1 MSFVATAPAK
11 LVLLGEYVVLEG
23 APALVAAVDRRA
35 QVTVR
40 PADGE
45 RWRFTSDLPGYP
57 PSDVTWSADGIQVE
71 VEAGEHDEWTVLPG
85 TVIECVCTAADLK
98 PWELPPLE
106 IHVESLAL
114 HDDEGG
120 AKLGLGSSAAV
131 IVALAAA
138 FRAQLAA
145 WKRIDE
151 EPAHE
156 DALLEN
162 LWIHA
167 EVQDGRGS
175 GLDVAA
181 ATFGSLLAYQ
191 VEEDAL
197 SVDVIELPPDIVF
210 TAVWTGVPAS
220 TAGFLDGMEAFEQDD
235 PETYAQHMG
244 ALRTL
249 AERGLAALQ
258 AKDGAAWLD
267 VVRTWTPAME
277 SLGRAA
283 DLPIMEGAHAQL
295 AALAAGADTAY
306 KPSGAGGGDVGLLFA
321 RSSGALAQAARKAT
335 EAGYRCVPL
344 HVHPDGV
351 TVRQVERPRP

>member
-11 LVLLGEYVVLEG
+11 LVMLGEYAVLEG

-35 QVTVR
+35 QVSVR
-40 PADGE
+40 PAAGE

-57 PSDVTWSADGIQVE
+57 PSDVTWSAEGIQVE

-114 HDDEGG
+114 HDGDGG

-145 WKRIDE
+145 WERIE
-151 EPAHE
+151 QVPAPE

-162 LWIHA
+162 LWINA

-181 ATFGSLLAYQ
+181 ATFGGLLAYQ

-197 SVDVIELPPDIVF
+197 SVDVVELPPDIVF
-210 TAVWTGVPAS
+210 TAVWTGKPAS
-220 TAGFLDGMEAFEQDD
+220 TADFLDGMEAFEQRA
-235 PETYAQHMG
+235 PEAHQEHMR
-244 ALRTL
+244 ALTAL
-249 AERGLAALQ
+249 AEQGLAACS
-258 AKDGAAWLD
+258 ARDAAAWLE
-267 VVRTWTPAME
+267 VVRAWTPAME

-283 DLPIMEGAHAQL
+283 DLPIVEGAHAEL
-295 AALAAGADTAY
+295 AALATGADTAY

-321 RSSGALAQAARKAT
+321 RSPAALAQTARKAQD
-335 EAGYRCVPL
+335 AGYRCVPL